1 MSDLGYD
8 CVIRGGTVATATET
22 FKADVAIQ
30 GETIVAMGQNLPRG
44 RREIDAGG
52 HYVLPG
58 GIDSHAH
65 IEQLSAA
72 GIMNADT
79 WESATVS
86 AAFGGTTSVI
96 SFAAQHIG
104 KNLMQVVADYS
115 ALAAKGA
122 VIDYTFHLIVSDP
135 TDATIKEHLPALIAQ
150 GHGSIK
156 VFMTYDLLQVR
167 DEPFLD
173 VLMTARENRALV
185 TVHAENHGMI
195 SWMVKRLLARGYTA
209 PKYHAISH
217 PRLAEKE
224 AFERLIAMAALVDQP
239 IMIFHVSTAEGAA
252 VIRRARGEGLKVYAE
267 TCPQYLFLTRQD
279 LDRPGASGAKWMCSP
294 PPRETADQEAL
305 WRALELGDLQTISS
319 DHAPYAFDKTGKLSA
334 GPNPNFKQVANGLPG
349 LEVRLPLLFD
359 AMVSKGRLGISK
371 FVELTS
377 TAPARIYN
385 LAPKKGAIAIG
396 ADADIAVWDPNRSV
410 TLTDAMMH
418 DKTGYTPFAGR
429 TLQGWPVK
437 VLRRGALIID
447 DGQCTA
453 SAGSGQFLA
462 RGGGEA
468 ARPTG
473 NFQLEM
479 DPNRNFGAKLLE

>member
-1 MSDLGYD
+1 MSEPAYD

-44 RREIDAGG
+44 GSEIDARG

-135 TDATIKEHLPALIAQ
+135 TETTIKEHLPALIAQ

-195 SWMVKRLLARGYTA
+195 S
-209 PKYHAISH
+209 
-217 PRLAEKE
+217 
-224 AFERLIAMAALVDQP
+224 
-239 IMIFHVSTAEGAA
+239 
-252 VIRRARGEGLKVYAE
+252 
-267 TCPQYLFLTRQD
+267 
-279 LDRPGASGAKWMCSP
+279 
-294 PPRETADQEAL
+294 
-305 WRALELGDLQTISS
+305 
-319 DHAPYAFDKTGKLSA
+319 
-334 GPNPNFKQVANGLPG
+334 
-349 LEVRLPLLFD
+349 
-359 AMVSKGRLGISK
+359 
-371 FVELTS
+371 
-377 TAPARIYN
+377 
-385 LAPKKGAIAIG
+385 
-396 ADADIAVWDPNRSV
+396 
-410 TLTDAMMH
+410 
-418 DKTGYTPFAGR
+418 
-429 TLQGWPVK
+429 
-437 VLRRGALIID
+437 
-447 DGQCTA
+447 
-453 SAGSGQFLA
+453 
-462 RGGGEA
+462 
-468 ARPTG
+468 
-473 NFQLEM
+473 
-479 DPNRNFGAKLLE
+479 